1 MAVVVRGH
9 QRQVS
14 PHTSRPSPRAR
25 WATSP
30 ALGVLVVKA
39 RRKTTSIVV
48 PETVTTM

>member
-30 ALGVLVVKA
+30 ALGVLVVNA
-39 RRKTTSIVV
+39 RKTTSIVV